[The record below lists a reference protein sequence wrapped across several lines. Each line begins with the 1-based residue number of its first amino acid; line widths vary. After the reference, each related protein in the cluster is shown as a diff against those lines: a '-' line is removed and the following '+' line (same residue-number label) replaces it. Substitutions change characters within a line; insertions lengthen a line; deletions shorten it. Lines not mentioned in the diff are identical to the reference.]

1 MVAEKILIVDD
12 EKPIVDSIKYTLYK
26 EGYDVVVSY
35 DGEDAL
41 EKVRKENPDL
51 IILDIMLPK
60 LSGLEVCRIIRRT
73 SNVPIIMLTARG
85 EDMDR
90 VVGLELGADDYVSKP
105 FSMRELV
112 ARIKAV
118 LRRAKMSV
126 STEAK
131 TKEKLEFDDV
141 LIDVKGRIVLK
152 RGIPVDLSPKEFD
165 LLVTLAE
172 NEGRVMSREYL
183 LNHIWGDDFYGD
195 DRTVDVHIRWLRE
208 KLEDDPSNPEHI
220 QTVRGIGYIL
230 RT

>member
-1 MVAEKILIVDD
+1 VAEKILIVDD

-208 KLEDDPSNPEHI
+208 KLEDDTSNPEHI

>member
-1 MVAEKILIVDD
+1 VAEKILIVDD

-131 TKEKLEFDDV
+131 TKEKLEFGDV
-141 LIDVKGRIVLK
+141 VIDVKGRIVLK

-208 KLEDDPSNPEHI
+208 KLEDDPSNPDHI

>member
-1 MVAEKILIVDD
+1 VAEKILIVDD

-26 EGYDVVVSY
+26 EGYDVVVAY

-41 EKVRKENPDL
+41 EKFKKENPDL

-73 SNVPIIMLTARG
+73 SNVPIIMLTAKG
-85 EDMDR
+85 EDMDK
-90 VVGLELGADDYVSKP
+90 VIGLELGADDYVSKP
-105 FSMRELV
+105 FSLRELV
-112 ARIKAV
+112 ARIKAI
-118 LRRAKMSV
+118 LRRTKLPVNSSKA
-126 STEAK
+126 
-131 TKEKLEFDDV
+131 KEKLEFDDV
-141 LIDVKGRIVLK
+141 VIDIKGRIVTK
-152 RGIPVDLSPKEFD
+152 KGVQVELSPKEFD

-183 LNHIWGDDFYGD
+183 LSHVWGEDFYGD

-208 KLEDDPSNPEHI
+208 KLEDDPSNPKYI

-230 RT
+230 RS

>member
-1 MVAEKILIVDD
+1 VAEKILIVDD

-41 EKVRKENPDL
+41 EKVKKENPDL

-73 SNVPIIMLTARG
+73 SNVPIIMLTAKG
-85 EDMDR
+85 EDMDK
-90 VVGLELGADDYVSKP
+90 VIGLELGADDYVPKP

-118 LRRAKMSV
+118 LRRTKLPV
-126 STEAK
+126 TLAK
-131 TKEKLEFDDV
+131 TKERLEFDDV
-141 LIDVKGRIVLK
+141 LIDIKGRTVTK
-152 RGIPVDLSPKEFD
+152 RGVQIDLSPKEFD

-183 LNHIWGDDFYGD
+183 LSHVWGEDFYGD

-208 KLEDDPSNPEHI
+208 KLEDDPSNPKYI

-230 RT
+230 RS

>member
-1 MVAEKILIVDD
+1 VDD

-131 TKEKLEFDDV
+131 TKEKLEFGDV
-141 LIDVKGRIVLK
+141 VIDVKGRIVLK

>member
-1 MVAEKILIVDD
+1 VDD

-208 KLEDDPSNPEHI
+208 KLEDDPSNPDHI

>member
-1 MVAEKILIVDD
+1 VAEKILIVDD

-41 EKVRKENPDL
+41 EKVKKENPDL

-73 SNVPIIMLTARG
+73 SNVPIIMLTAKG
-85 EDMDR
+85 EDMDK
-90 VVGLELGADDYVSKP
+90 VIGLELGADDYVPKP

-118 LRRAKMSV
+118 LRR
-126 STEAK
+126 
-131 TKEKLEFDDV
+131 TKLPVNMVKIKERLEFDDV
-141 LIDVKGRIVLK
+141 VIDIKGRTVTK
-152 RGIPVDLSPKEFD
+152 RGVQIDLSPKEFD

-183 LNHIWGDDFYGD
+183 LSHVWGEDFYGD

-208 KLEDDPSNPEHI
+208 KLEDDPSNPKYI

-230 RT
+230 RS

>member
-1 MVAEKILIVDD
+1 MAEKILIVDD

-41 EKVRKENPDL
+41 EKVKKENPDL

-73 SNVPIIMLTARG
+73 SNVPIIMLTAKG
-85 EDMDR
+85 EDMDK
-90 VVGLELGADDYVSKP
+90 VIGLELGADDYVPKP

-118 LRRAKMSV
+118 LRRTKLPV
-126 STEAK
+126 TLAK
-131 TKEKLEFDDV
+131 TKERLEFDDV
-141 LIDVKGRIVLK
+141 VIDIKGRTVTK
-152 RGIPVDLSPKEFD
+152 RGVQIDLSPKEFD

-183 LNHIWGDDFYGD
+183 LSHVWGEDFYGD

-208 KLEDDPSNPEHI
+208 KLEDDPSNPKYI

-230 RT
+230 RS

>member
-1 MVAEKILIVDD
+1 MAEKILIVDD

-41 EKVRKENPDL
+41 EKVKKENPDL

-73 SNVPIIMLTARG
+73 SNVPIIMLTAKG
-85 EDMDR
+85 EDMDK
-90 VVGLELGADDYVSKP
+90 VIGLELGADDYVPKP

-118 LRRAKMSV
+118 LRRTKLPV
-126 STEAK
+126 TLAK
-131 TKEKLEFDDV
+131 TKERLEFDDV
-141 LIDVKGRIVLK
+141 LIDIKGRTVTK
-152 RGIPVDLSPKEFD
+152 RGVQIDLSPKEFD

-183 LNHIWGDDFYGD
+183 LSHVWGEDFYGD

-208 KLEDDPSNPEHI
+208 KLEDDPSNPKYI

-230 RT
+230 RS

>member
-1 MVAEKILIVDD
+1 VAEKILIVDD

-131 TKEKLEFDDV
+131 TKEKLEFGDV
-141 LIDVKGRIVLK
+141 VIDVKGRIVLK

>member
-1 MVAEKILIVDD
+1 VAEKILIVDD

-41 EKVRKENPDL
+41 EKFKKENPDL

-73 SNVPIIMLTARG
+73 SNVPIIMLTAKG
-85 EDMDR
+85 EDMDK
-90 VVGLELGADDYVSKP
+90 VIGLELGADDYVSKP
-105 FSMRELV
+105 FSLRELV

-118 LRRAKMSV
+118 LRRTKLPVNS
-126 STEAK
+126 SK

-141 LIDVKGRIVLK
+141 VIDIKGRIVTK
-152 RGIPVDLSPKEFD
+152 KGVQVELSPKEFD

-183 LNHIWGDDFYGD
+183 LSHVWGEDFYGD

-208 KLEDDPSNPEHI
+208 KLEDDPSNPKYI

-230 RT
+230 RS

>member
-1 MVAEKILIVDD
+1 MAEKILIVDD
-12 EKPIVDSIKYTLYK
+12 EKPIVDSIKYTLYR

-41 EKVRKENPDL
+41 EKFKKENPDL

-73 SNVPIIMLTARG
+73 SNVPIIMLTAKG

-90 VVGLELGADDYVSKP
+90 VIGLELGADDYVPKP

-118 LRRAKMSV
+118 LRRAKLPIT
-126 STEAK
+126 STK

-141 LIDVKGRIVLK
+141 VIDVVGRIVTK
-152 RGIPVDLSPKEFD
+152 RGKPIDLSPKEFD

-183 LNHIWGDDFYGD
+183 LSHVWGEDFYGD

-208 KLEDDPSNPEHI
+208 KLEDDPSNPKYI

-230 RT
+230 RS

>member
-1 MVAEKILIVDD
+1 
-12 EKPIVDSIKYTLYK
+12 
-26 EGYDVVVSY
+26 
-35 DGEDAL
+35 
-41 EKVRKENPDL
+41 
-51 IILDIMLPK
+51 MLPK

-208 KLEDDPSNPEHI
+208 KLEDDTSNPEHI

>member
-1 MVAEKILIVDD
+1 VAEKILIVDD

-141 LIDVKGRIVLK
+141 VIDVKGRIVLK

>member
-1 MVAEKILIVDD
+1 MAEKILIVDD

-118 LRRAKMSV
+118 LRRVKMSV

-141 LIDVKGRIVLK
+141 IIDVKGRIVLK
-152 RGIPVDLSPKEFD
+152 RGVPIDLSPKEFD

>member
-1 MVAEKILIVDD
+1 MAEKILIVDD

-41 EKVRKENPDL
+41 EKVKKENPDL

-90 VVGLELGADDYVSKP
+90 VVGLELGADDYVAKP
-105 FSMRELV
+105 FSMRDLV

-118 LRRAKMSV
+118 LRRAKISF
-126 STEAK
+126 SPSKA
-131 TKEKLEFDDV
+131 KEKLEFDDV
-141 LIDVKGRIVLK
+141 VIDIKGRIVLK
-152 RGIPVDLSPKEFD
+152 RGNPVDLSPKEFD

-172 NEGRVMSREYL
+172 NEVRVMSREYL
-183 LNHIWGDDFYGD
+183 LTHVWGDDFYGD

-208 KLEDDPSNPEHI
+208 KLEDDPSNPKYI

-230 RT
+230 RA

>member
-1 MVAEKILIVDD
+1 VAEKILIVDD